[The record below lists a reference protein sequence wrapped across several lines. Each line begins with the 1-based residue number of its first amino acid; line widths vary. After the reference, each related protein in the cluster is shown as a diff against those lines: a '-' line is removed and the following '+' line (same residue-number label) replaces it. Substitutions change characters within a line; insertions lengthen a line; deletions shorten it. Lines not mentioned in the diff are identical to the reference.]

1 MHELLGDYDSRY
13 PNHFDK
19 RRNMKKLYYHNRG
32 LHWALGIEGNVDEI
46 ETQFN
51 SLFNHGAI
59 DKPASLQWMGD
70 NFAYVWT
77 TQERLKKYF
86 KNASYH
92 EVLNSV
98 DANPNSLEWVHQGL
112 RFGAT
117 VSRKIRERAEE
128 RYNEMEPE
136 IFLAKCSR
144 FTEEYQMGT
153 L

>member
-1 MHELLGDYDSRY
+1 MVGYRL
-13 PNHFDK
+13 
-19 RRNMKKLYYHNRG
+19 
-32 LHWALGIEGNVDEI
+32 
-46 ETQFN
+46 
-51 SLFNHGAI
+51 
-59 DKPASLQWMGD
+59 
-70 NFAYVWT
+70 AYVWT

-92 EVLNSV
+92 EVLNNV
-98 DANPNSLEWVHQGL
+98 DANPNSSEWVHQGL

>member
-1 MHELLGDYDSRY
+1 
-13 PNHFDK
+13 
-19 RRNMKKLYYHNRG
+19 MKLIYQNTG
-32 LHWALGIEGNVDEI
+32 LHWALGIEGTKSEI
-46 ETQFN
+46 KTFHA
-51 SLFNHGAI
+51 SLFNNGGVE
-59 DKPASLQWMGD
+59 KNSRLQWLGERL
-70 NFAYVWT
+70 AYVWT

-117 VSRKIRERAEE
+117 VSRKIIELAEE

>member
-1 MHELLGDYDSRY
+1 
-13 PNHFDK
+13 
-19 RRNMKKLYYHNRG
+19 MKLIYQNTG
-32 LHWALGIEGNVDEI
+32 LHWALGIEGTKSEI
-46 ETQFN
+46 KTFHA
-51 SLFNHGAI
+51 SLFNNGGVE
-59 DKPASLQWMGD
+59 KNSRLQWLGERL
-70 NFAYVWT
+70 AYVWT

-92 EVLNSV
+92 EVLNNV
-98 DANPNSLEWVHQGL
+98 DANPNSPEWVHQGL

-128 RYNEMEPE
+128 RYNEMAPE

-144 FTEEYQMGT
+144 FTEEYEIAT

>member
-1 MHELLGDYDSRY
+1 LGDYAPRY

-32 LHWALGIEGNVDEI
+32 LHWALGIEGSVDEI

-59 DKPASLQWMGD
+59 DKTASLQWMGD

-92 EVLNSV
+92 EVLNNIETVGAWPS
-98 DANPNSLEWVHQGL
+98 EGL
-112 RFGAT
+112 RFGAM
-117 VSRKIRERAEE
+117 VSRKIRERAKE
-128 RYNEMEPE
+128 RYNEMINEN
-136 IFLAKCSR
+136 FLPACDTFSVP
-144 FTEEYQMGT
+144 FNMGMISAENPSD
-153 L
+153 

>member
-1 MHELLGDYDSRY
+1 M
-13 PNHFDK
+13 
-19 RRNMKKLYYHNRG
+19 
-32 LHWALGIEGNVDEI
+32 
-46 ETQFN
+46 
-51 SLFNHGAI
+51 
-59 DKPASLQWMGD
+59 
-70 NFAYVWT
+70 
-77 TQERLKKYF
+77 KKYF

-144 FTEEYQMGT
+144 FTEEYQMKET
-153 L
+153 NKKFQYKNTQMTKSDKMEELKEAIKKEIKASLL